1 MMKEM
6 FRSIFL
12 SPNFWAVFIGIA
24 IMGWIFYSFLGGL
37 ILGMLNTI
45 VFVLKIVLNKVK
57 SFLTFIFI
65 ESYMMIMFNID
76 SKNRGY
82 DVSEYWTQRK
92 FTVNGIFSKDV
103 TGVEVLTINHPK
115 LLQNVLDKYFVA
127 KRQISNV
134 LIFLKL
140 KK

>member
-115 LLQNVLDKYFVA
+115 LLQNVLDKYFVV